1 VREAKPY
8 MNDRIKQWYALYTKP
23 RWEKK
28 VDSILLRKGIESWCP
43 LQKVERQWS
52 DRKKIIEDPLFK
64 SYVFVHI
71 AEEERLTVLQTDGVL
86 NFVHYLNRPA
96 VIRDDEI
103 MLIKSFLSEKEA
115 FISVQSLQSFR
126 ENDKVVVK
134 KGVFMDQ
141 EGTVIRLGSKKIYVK
156 LESLQQLMIVEF
168 PISYVAAQIKY
179 GI

>member
-1 VREAKPY
+1 
-8 MNDRIKQWYALYTKP
+8 MNERIKQWYALYTKP

-96 VIRDDEI
+96 IIRDDEI

>member
-1 VREAKPY
+1 

-96 VIRDDEI
+96 IIRDDEI

>member
-1 VREAKPY
+1 
-8 MNDRIKQWYALYTKP
+8 MNERIKQWYALYTKP

>member
-1 VREAKPY
+1 